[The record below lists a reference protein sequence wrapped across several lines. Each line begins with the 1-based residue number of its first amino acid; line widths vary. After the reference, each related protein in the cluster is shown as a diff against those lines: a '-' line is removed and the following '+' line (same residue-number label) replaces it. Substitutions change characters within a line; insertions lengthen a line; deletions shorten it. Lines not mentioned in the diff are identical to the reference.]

1 MCRKTCCWHKLV
13 YRLINTVTLSLI
25 LIMTCCFTFNYFIWR
40 HYVVAF
46 VWIFMDMV
54 MLAWVRCSN
63 KIKKVR
69 CTVKNGV
76 NEATTLKTKRVVC
89 ITFLQYAR
97 YSIKWFDIV
106 VVVSFR
112 FFRMLPKK
120 LLMKL
125 PKKSDK
131 GVAYLGC
138 CIFYQLFLLI
148 NLHKCINSKLHPQ
161 LTTAHIKYPWYCIA
175 RIRRQWC
182 ILNLFLKNYLT
193 AKNCLREGSATG
205 INDFLYFLKWFPT
218 YNLK

>member
-1 MCRKTCCWHKLV
+1 MCRKTCWHKLV

-25 LIMTCCFTFNYFIWR
+25 LIITCCFTFNYFIWR

-69 CTVKNGV
+69 GTVKNGV

-89 ITFLQYAR
+89 ITFIQYAR
-97 YSIKWFDIV
+97 YSIKWFDIA

-120 LLMKL
+120 LVMKL
-125 PKKSDK
+125 HKKSDK
-131 GVAYLGC
+131 ESGSSLFGVLH
-138 CIFYQLFLLI
+138 FLSI
-148 NLHKCINSKLHPQ
+148 VIVKNLRKW
-161 LTTAHIKYPWYCIA
+161 IKA
-175 RIRRQWC
+175 
-182 ILNLFLKNYLT
+182 NYT
-193 AKNCLREGSATG
+193 DN
-205 INDFLYFLKWFPT
+205 
-218 YNLK
+218 